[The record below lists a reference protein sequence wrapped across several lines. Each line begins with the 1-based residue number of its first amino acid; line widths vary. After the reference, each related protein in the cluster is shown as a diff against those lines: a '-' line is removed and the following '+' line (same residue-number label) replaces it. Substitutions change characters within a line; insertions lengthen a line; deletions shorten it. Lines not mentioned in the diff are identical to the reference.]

1 MWCLRFDVKNLSK
14 SELVI
19 TVNLSSGEGRGGCE
33 GGGGGW
39 VGGGGGWVGGGGG
52 GGWEVGV
59 GGRWGWMGGG
69 AGEGG
74 VIRELVGRVSGT

>member
-33 GGGGGW
+33 
-39 VGGGGGWVGGGGG
+39 GGGGGWVGGGGG